1 MSELIVEGRGC
12 ELLEENVGFDGK
24 LTGEGWL
31 QDTGKAGNEAMLSQ
45 DL

>member
-24 LTGEGWL
+24 LVRGSASGHWWKGW
-31 QDTGKAGNEAMLSQ
+31 E
-45 DL
+45 